1 MLKSGTLLSKSGPL
15 LLELGELRSELS
27 KPDVFL
33 TALTVGFVE
42 IAIEELLLLG
52 GLALIDFTSHAVQLA
67 HLLHLAKLAL
77 FNPLSQLTVK
87 DLLLL

>member
-1 MLKSGTLLSKSGPL
+1 MLKSGTLLSKSSPL

-42 IAIEELLLLG
+42 IAIKELLLLG